1 MLMVGGYTSPLPLGS
16 DVLMLMLMAT
26 LLLYLLGVMVLM
38 LMVGGYTSPLP
49 LGSDGVNVNGWWL
62 HFSFTSWE

>member
-1 MLMVGGYTSPLPLGS
+1 MVLMLMVGGYTSPLPLGS
-16 DVLMLMLMAT
+16 D
-26 LLLYLLGVMVLM
+26 GVNVN
-38 LMVGGYTSPLP
+38 VNGYTSPLP

>member
-1 MLMVGGYTSPLPLGS
+1 
-16 DVLMLMLMAT
+16 
-26 LLLYLLGVMVLM
+26 MVLM

>member
-16 DVLMLMLMAT
+16 DGVNVNF
-26 LLLYLLGVMVLM
+26 LGVMV
-38 LMVGGYTSPLP
+38 VNGYTSPLP